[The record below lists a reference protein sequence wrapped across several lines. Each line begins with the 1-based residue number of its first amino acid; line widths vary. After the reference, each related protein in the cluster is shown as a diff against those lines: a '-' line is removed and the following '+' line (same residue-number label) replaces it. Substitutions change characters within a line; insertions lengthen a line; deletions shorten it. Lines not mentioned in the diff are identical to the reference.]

1 MPMNRQNSPFVV
13 ADFACSGVVMKWLD
27 WLTRPVQ
34 KLFNLLSFRRKFSLI
49 GFLLFIPVI
58 VLSSLMVTDSLNKS
72 QQVAEKQTAA
82 QVLA

>member
-1 MPMNRQNSPFVV
+1 
-13 ADFACSGVVMKWLD
+13 MKWLD

-58 VLSSLMVTDSLNKS
+58 VLSSLMVNDSLEKVIRLNKS
-72 QQVAEKQTAA
+72 VKLLNTGQN
-82 QVLA
+82 

>member
-1 MPMNRQNSPFVV
+1 
-13 ADFACSGVVMKWLD
+13 MKWLD

-58 VLSSLMVTDSLNKS
+58 VLSSLMVNDSL
-72 QQVAEKQTAA
+72 EKKPSG
-82 QVLA
+82 